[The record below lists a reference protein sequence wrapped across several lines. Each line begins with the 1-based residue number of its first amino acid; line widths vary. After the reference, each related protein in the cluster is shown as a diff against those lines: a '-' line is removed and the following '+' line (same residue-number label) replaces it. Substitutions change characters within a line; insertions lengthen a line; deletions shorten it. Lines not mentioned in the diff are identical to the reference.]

1 MILKQK
7 IDNNELLKISE
18 LIKSIKKNM
27 EKTEKKYNILNSQ
40 KEININLILNYLKNN
55 SNNESEYIKVNTET
69 DTASNSFIKNIKI
82 IN

>member
-18 LIKSIKKNM
+18 LIKSIKKNV
-27 EKTEKKYNILNSQ
+27 EKTEKKYKILNSQ

-55 SNNESEYIKVNTET
+55 LNNESEYIKVNTET
-69 DTASNSFIKNIKI
+69 DTDSNSFIKNIKI

>member
-18 LIKSIKKNM
+18 LIKSIKKNV
-27 EKTEKKYNILNSQ
+27 EKTEKKYKILNSQ

-69 DTASNSFIKNIKI
+69 DSASNSFIKNIKI